1 VDGLTMQTR
10 ILLAIAIGGGLG
22 SLARHYLSTFIY
34 AFTGTA
40 FPWGIF
46 VVNVVGGLAMG
57 LIIELSALKL
67 NLSPEL
73 RAFLTTGVLGGF
85 TTFSAFSL
93 DSALL
98 IERGEWMSAG
108 SYMVGSVVLSVGALF
123 AALWLVRSFA

>member
-1 VDGLTMQTR
+1 MQPT

-34 AFTGTA
+34 AVTGGT
-40 FPWGIF
+40 FPWGILA
-46 VVNVVGGLAMG
+46 VNVIGGLAMG
-57 LIIELSALKL
+57 LIVELGALKL

-73 RAFLTTGVLGGF
+73 RAFLTTGILGGF

-93 DSALL
+93 DAALL
-98 IERGEWMSAG
+98 IERGEWVSAG

-123 AALWLVRSFA
+123 AGLWLVRSFA

>member
-1 VDGLTMQTR
+1 M
-10 ILLAIAIGGGLG
+10 G

-34 AFTGTA
+34 TFTGTT

-46 VVNVVGGLAMG
+46 VVNILGGFAMG
-57 LIIELSALKL
+57 LIVELSALKL

-73 RAFLTTGVLGGF
+73 RAFLTKGILGGF

-98 IERGEWMSAG
+98 IERGEWVSAG

-123 AALWLVRSFA
+123 VGLWLVRSFA